1 MVNITL
7 NKEDGKLL
15 AIFLGNQS
23 KKDTSY
29 IIGKYNLNIN
39 IDEMEDILQDLFEQL
54 KYQIE
59 LEM

>member
-1 MVNITL
+1 MINITL

-23 KKDTSY
+23 KQDTSY

-39 IDEMEDILQDLFEQL
+39 IDEMENILQDLYEQL
-54 KYQIE
+54 KYETDLE
-59 LEM
+59 L

>member
-15 AIFLGNQS
+15 ALFLGNQS

-29 IIGKYNLNIN
+29 IIEKYKLNIN
-39 IDEMEDILQDLFEQL
+39 IEEMEDILQDLFEQL
-54 KYQIE
+54 KYQTE

>member
-7 NKEDGKLL
+7 NKEDAVLL
-15 AIFLGNQS
+15 LKFLGNQS

-39 IDEMEDILQDLFEQL
+39 IDKMDNILQDLYEQL
-54 KYQIE
+54 KYETEIE
-59 LEM
+59 L

>member
-1 MVNITL
+1 MINITL
-7 NKEDGKLL
+7 NEEDAKLL
-15 AIFLGNQS
+15 INFLGNQC
-23 KKDTSY
+23 KQDTSY
-29 IIGKYNLNIN
+29 IIGKYNLDIN